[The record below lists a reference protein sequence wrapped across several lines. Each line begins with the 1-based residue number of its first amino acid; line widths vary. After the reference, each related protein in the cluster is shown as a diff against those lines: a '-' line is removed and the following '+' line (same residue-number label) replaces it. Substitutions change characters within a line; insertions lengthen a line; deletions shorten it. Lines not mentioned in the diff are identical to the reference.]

1 MWNLIELFTNMDLAQ
16 LSALIDSELI
26 PSLDIAPY
34 DGRGLLTEA
43 SASLSNPI
51 HYMSSPNLHLDV
63 VRNIGELIEQH
74 LAAQTPAGEDAEFV
88 AYSLTSNDLADL
100 CLIGPS
106 SHLPMAQ

>member
-26 PSLDIAPY
+26 PSLEIVPY

-51 HYMSSPNLHLDV
+51 HYLSSPNLHLDV

-88 AYSLTSNDLADL
+88 AHSLASNE
-100 CLIGPS
+100 
-106 SHLPMAQ
+106 